1 MQNNQQRGEDSVSTW
16 VDKRLR
22 EYASGKKVLIAY
34 RKTLDRA
41 DPAEK
46 EESSI
51 VGGMIS
57 DLQYGMDR
65 MRGKYPESRRGIQT
79 TDAYRFAELR
89 DMELFPA
96 IDLRLD
102 EPDSHITDEQK
113 KKLIRILL
121 KLSDRE
127 RQCYLLH
134 TAQGLSYAEIGQEL
148 KLSKRT
154 VQQYIERA
162 QAKVKML

>member
-1 MQNNQQRGEDSVSTW
+1 MSTW
-16 VDKRLR
+16 VDRRLR

-34 RKTLDRA
+34 RKTLDRE

-46 EESSI
+46 LEVSI

-65 MRGKYPESRRGIQT
+65 MRGKHPESRRGVQA
-79 TDAYRFAELR
+79 TDAYRYAELR
-89 DMELFPA
+89 DMDLIPA
-96 IDLRLD
+96 LDLSID
-102 EPDSHITDEQK
+102 EPEHTISDEQK
-113 KKLIRILL
+113 RKLIQILL

-134 TAQGLSYAEIGQEL
+134 TAQGMSWAEIGKEL
-148 KLSKRT
+148 DISKAT
-154 VQQYIERA
+154 VQTHIKRA
-162 QAKVKML
+162 QAKVQQAI